1 MKLKGEIYERHRG
14 TLNRKI
20 NLRRKKKLVKVFN
33 ASDREKKGG
42 KEKQLLVSCEGHES
56 LYKNKV
62 NTHFLILSN
71 IVCCYAL
78 YSSLKMILT
87 AIFIH
92 IVMQTVNIFH
102 Y

>member
-1 MKLKGEIYERHRG
+1 M
-14 TLNRKI
+14 
-20 NLRRKKKLVKVFN
+20 KLVKVFN
-33 ASDREKKGG
+33 GNDREKKGG

-56 LYKNKV
+56 VCIQNNINIFKFIKLYV
-62 NTHFLILSN
+62 RAFFFYAVYSN
-71 IVCCYAL
+71 
-78 YSSLKMILT
+78 LKMILT